1 MGIER
6 LKIWHWCILGIL
18 AGAGIGYAKLSAG
31 VPEPTGLEPANLNVL
46 EDYVL
51 TGSGPERRPFY
62 EIRNVRTHPGN
73 PSDFDGEPYITYD
86 LLVEHIEK
94 PKPGDRK
101 PANKNP
107 GDKRQADVLP
117 RIARLSSP
125 GPKKHAL
132 TYLRDKRIAEKL
144 EQLHASIIADHLTVS
159 QYLDKL
165 NEIVNEAKKAGGRYA
180 DATPLQYKFN
190 WWEAPK
196 ATYWMYS
203 SGGFLVIGLI
213 FPTLIQLLTAAG
225 YGRQPKEKDEYD
237 LSRFKGEAESAASKP
252 AVTLSEKEQLAALEA
267 ELEAKLKAGATGSGD
282 GAAPKTEP
290 AKPVIAKLTAGKL
303 EQPKEAEA
311 AAKPV
316 RKGYGADK
324 GDYYPTEVHG
334 KKNS

>member
-1 MGIER
+1 MGIEH

-18 AGAGIGYAKLSAG
+18 AGAGVGYAKLSAG

-94 PKPGDRK
+94 PKPGEKK
-101 PANKNP
+101 PANKSP
-107 GDKRQADVLP
+107 SDKRQADVLP
-117 RIARLSSP
+117 RIARLSAP

-132 TYLRDKRIAEKL
+132 TYLRDRKMAEKL
-144 EQLHASIIADHLTVS
+144 ERLHASIIADHLNVS

-196 ATYWMYS
+196 ATYWMYT
-203 SGGFLVIGLI
+203 SGGFLIVGLI
-213 FPTLIQLLTAAG
+213 FPTILQLLTIAG
-225 YGRQPKEKDEYD
+225 YGRAPKEKDESD
-237 LSRFKGEAESAASKP
+237 LANYKGRPEPAASKP
-252 AVTLSEKEQLAALEA
+252 AVPLNEKEQLAALEA
-267 ELEAKLKAGATGSGD
+267 ELEAKLKAGATD
-282 GAAPKTEP
+282 NDTAAAPAAAP

-303 EQPKEAEA
+303 EQPKEADA
-311 AAKPV
+311 AATPA
-316 RKGYGADK
+316 RKGFGADH

-334 KKNS
+334 KKK